1 MLPAMGQTTFRLI
14 AQEDRRVSVEIV
26 KPSGQR
32 RLIPDFRDEAEAQAW
47 IIQMQRLIQAAHPH
61 LPGQKSQ
68 SG

>member
-1 MLPAMGQTTFRLI
+1 MGRTTFRLI
-14 AQEDRRVSVEIV
+14 GKEDRGVSVEKV

-32 RLIPDFRDEAEAQAW
+32 RLIPDVRDEAEAQAW

-61 LPGQKSQ
+61 LPGQKSR